1 MKRAMLLVVL
11 GWGMLSCVDQ
21 PQRNCMQH
29 QTGEYWV
36 IIEQNGEADSS
47 LILRSEETQIE
58 VYQQKRDTSYVRWLN
73 DCEFVLQMANPRNR
87 QEEKALRFKILTTT
101 DSSYAFEYSYVNSKN
116 RALQGMAIK
125 KR

>member
-1 MKRAMLLVVL
+1 MRKAMLLMIM

-21 PQRNCMQH
+21 PQRNCLEH
-29 QTGEYWV
+29 HTGEYWI
-36 IIEQNGEADSS
+36 IIEQNGKADST
-47 LILRSEETQIE
+47 LIQRSADTQIE
-58 VYQQKRDTSYVRWLN
+58 VYRQKRDTSYVRWLN
-73 DCEFVLQMANPRNR
+73 DCEFVLQMANPKNM

-101 DSSYAFEYSYVNSKN
+101 DTTYTFEYSLVNSKN